1 MNCLSLKRNES
12 PTKKAIMYQESNI
25 VAPPAKFIYFTSV
38 RVRLLRM
45 HNITTTTQIVMDGE
59 SLPTKAEVM
68 PPKRR
73 DAHRIPYSE

>member
-38 RVRLLRM
+38 RVRLLQM
-45 HNITTTTQIVMDGE
+45 HIFTTTTQIVMDGE